1 MASPEKQPGNLEHQ
15 TSITTNN
22 SDDISTA
29 ADTHSG
35 SDLKQYPEKAPST
48 PERDAEAVNK
58 SNEPRPV
65 PVPRLRRRGLF
76 GQLTLV
82 PEVENPRA
90 YSRSTKWIL
99 TCTVSLATLIA
110 PMGTS
115 IFYRK

>member
-1 MASPEKQPGNLEHQ
+1 MTFPEKLPDIEPPQA
-15 TSITTNN
+15 SITTNN
-22 SDDISTA
+22 SDDISTV

-35 SDLKQYPEKAPST
+35 SGLKADPEETLST
-48 PERDAEAVNK
+48 PERDAEAGNK
-58 SNEPRPV
+58 SDEPRPV
-65 PVPRLRRRGLF
+65 PVPRLKRRGLF
-76 GQLTLV
+76 GQFTLV

-115 IFYRK
+115 IFYRM

>member
-1 MASPEKQPGNLEHQ
+1 MAFPEKLPDDLEHQ
-15 TSITTNN
+15 TSITTCN
-22 SDDISTA
+22 SDDISTV
-29 ADTHSG
+29 ADTHLG
-35 SDLKQYPEKAPST
+35 SDLKPNPEKTPSS
-48 PERDAEAVNK
+48 PDRDAEAGNK
-58 SNEPRPV
+58 SDEPRPV
-65 PVPRLRRRGLF
+65 PVPRLKRRGLF

-90 YSRSTKWIL
+90 YSRSTKWVL